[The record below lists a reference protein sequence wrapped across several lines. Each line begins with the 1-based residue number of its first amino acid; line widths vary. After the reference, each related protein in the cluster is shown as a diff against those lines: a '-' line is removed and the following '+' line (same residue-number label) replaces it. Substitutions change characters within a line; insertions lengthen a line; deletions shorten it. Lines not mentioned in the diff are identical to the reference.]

1 MTFGGRDLIIEVAFG
16 GRDLIREVAFGGRDY
31 CSINATT
38 NKTNH
43 NDTTEILKQV
53 SLNTYNLNTFLQN
66 ISVKKHQNHTV

>member
-1 MTFGGRDLIIEVAFG
+1 MTFG

-38 NKTNH
+38 NKMDH

-53 SLNTYNLNTFLQN
+53 SLNTHNLNTFLLN
-66 ISVKKHQNHTV
+66 TSVKKHQNHPV